1 MWINTRTR
9 SSAPDSD
16 RRENSELRHITPLS
30 NKLIVC
36 SSIPPFST
44 HSLTPL
50 SFILTPQ
57 SGDSLLSNKTDNNFP
72 FLFDGRGTTL
82 RISHHTTP
90 NEKMS
95 ALPPSNPSRAVAV
108 YCASSLGNQDAFSK
122 AAICMLLL
130 IFSLSLTSFELWGEE
145 LVVMAWGC
153 WPRLTDE
160 VCIYSAWCCPCSRW
174 STSSLWR
181 WF

>member
-36 SSIPPFST
+36 SSIPPLLY
-44 HSLTPL
+44 SLTPL
-50 SFILTPQ
+50 SFYPPKRRFSVKRQNRQQLP
-57 SGDSLLSNKTDNNFP
+57 
-72 FLFDGRGTTL
+72 LFIWRTGYYSPYITL
-82 RISHHTTP
+82 HYTER
-90 NEKMS
+90 KMS